1 MSPLGHHTAVPRTL
15 VYFLVLPFAMS
26 EMFTS
31 WLSFV
36 IISMLLVPC
45 CPELGHTVSFRN
57 FGQQV
62 NKLTE
67 VECQGHLMKYGE
79 IYHMGCLM
87 KYGEIYHI
95 AYIRKHG
102 TNLAK

>member
-1 MSPLGHHTAVPRTL
+1 
-15 VYFLVLPFAMS
+15 MS

-31 WLSFV
+31 WLSLV
-36 IISMLLVPC
+36 IISMLLLPC

-67 VECQGHLMKYGE
+67 VDVKAVCGLMQE
-79 IYHMGCLM
+79 ALQAEM
-87 KYGEIYHI
+87 
-95 AYIRKHG
+95 ARR
-102 TNLAK
+102 